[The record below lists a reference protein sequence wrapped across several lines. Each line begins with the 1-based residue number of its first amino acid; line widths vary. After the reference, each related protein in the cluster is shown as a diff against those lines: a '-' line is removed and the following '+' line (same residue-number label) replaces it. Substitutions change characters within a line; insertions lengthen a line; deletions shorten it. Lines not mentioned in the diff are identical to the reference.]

1 MHVFNTDLQGG
12 YSRGHAL
19 TVNLQVQLTKQ
30 DTNADLF
37 HIGTVGFQLAG
48 PLYVPFLLNV
58 LFFPILSYL
67 SSHLSQPLY

>member
-1 MHVFNTDLQGG
+1 MACKMHVFNIDLQGR

-37 HIGTVGFQLAG
+37 HIGTDGFQ
-48 PLYVPFLLNV
+48 
-58 LFFPILSYL
+58 
-67 SSHLSQPLY
+67 